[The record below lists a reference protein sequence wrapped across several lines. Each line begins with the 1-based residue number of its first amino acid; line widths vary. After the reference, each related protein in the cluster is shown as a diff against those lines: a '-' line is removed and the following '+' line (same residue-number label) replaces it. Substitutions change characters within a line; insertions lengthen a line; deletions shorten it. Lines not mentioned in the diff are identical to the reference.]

1 MFTRLLHR
9 IAAPLRADA
18 AAWPGQCLICHAWP
32 TTTLCGDCVARFAPA
47 QARCTTCAL
56 PVPPGVTVC
65 GQCLRKP
72 PPMAQC
78 LAAVDYR
85 WPWSMCVARW
95 KFEGDVGLTR
105 PLATLL
111 QSTPG
116 VRAAL
121 DAADLVLPMPMS
133 EQRLAER
140 GHNPA
145 LLLARRLAPRTTRAG
160 LLLRPHG
167 RALSVGAAQLR
178 FVLLAHGLFYLAKAG
193 SAAAPDA
200 FVNLAS
206 FRGAVILVS
215 LVEGVMAIML
225 LAMSMTGTERHR
237 REERIA
243 QIAARDPLTALDNRR
258 ALYLRAPELLRQS
271 SPASPGALLLIDID
285 HFKQVNDLHGHDAG
299 DRLLVTLSD
308 LIRGLLPHDALAA
321 RLGGDEFV
329 ILLRCVSGA
338 DAQALGQNLRES
350 FAQQARAMFATP
362 EPVSLSIGAT
372 LFDQPETE
380 LSHWLKRADEAL
392 YASKRKGRNRMELA
406 PLPLGRPQ

>member
-1 MFTRLLHR
+1 MVLDPFTLLVLSAAMAAASALYLAAEWSSVRERSLLLWSAGFAIIAVGSVLALLRSSGYVLFGIWFPNGLLIVAHWLFLAGVAGFTRTRLPHTWWLL
-9 IAAPLRADA
+9 AVV
-18 AAWPGQCLICHAWP
+18 W
-32 TTTLCGDCVARFAPA
+32 
-47 QARCTTCAL
+47 
-56 PVPPGVTVC
+56 
-65 GQCLRKP
+65 
-72 PPMAQC
+72 
-78 LAAVDYR
+78 LA
-85 WPWSMCVARW
+85 M
-95 KFEGDVGLTR
+95 
-105 PLATLL
+105 
-111 QSTPG
+111 
-116 VRAAL
+116 
-121 DAADLVLPMPMS
+121 
-133 EQRLAER
+133 
-140 GHNPA
+140 
-145 LLLARRLAPRTTRAG
+145 LLLPDGPWWSKAMLGVQSLMIAVITLRAG

-167 RALSVGAAQLR
+167 AALSVGAAQLR
-178 FVLLAHGLFYLAKAG
+178 FVLLAHGLFYLAKAC
-193 SAAAPDA
+193 SAVAPDA

-258 ALYLRAPELLRQS
+258 ALYLRAPELLRQA

-308 LIRGLLPHDALAA
+308 LIRSLLPHGAQAA

-329 ILLRCVSGA
+329 ILLRSVSGA
-338 DAQALGQNLRES
+338 AAQAFGQNLRES

-392 YASKRKGRNRMELA
+392 YASKRKGRDRMELA
-406 PLPLGRPQ
+406 PLPPGRPQ

>member
-1 MFTRLLHR
+1 MVLDPFTLLVLSAAMAAASALYLAAEWSSVRERSLLLWSAGFAIIAVGSVLALLRSSGYVLFGIWFPNGLLIAAHWLFLAGVSGFTRTR
-9 IAAPLRADA
+9 
-18 AAWPGQCLICHAWP
+18 
-32 TTTLCGDCVARFAPA
+32 
-47 QARCTTCAL
+47 L
-56 PVPPGVTVC
+56 PRT
-65 GQCLRKP
+65 
-72 PPMAQC
+72 
-78 LAAVDYR
+78 
-85 WPWSMCVARW
+85 WW
-95 KFEGDVGLTR
+95 
-105 PLATLL
+105 
-111 QSTPG
+111 
-116 VRAAL
+116 
-121 DAADLVLPMPMS
+121 
-133 EQRLAER
+133 
-140 GHNPA
+140 
-145 LLLARRLAPRTTRAG
+145 LLAVVWLAMLFLPDGPWWSKTMLGIQSLMIAVITLRAG

-167 RALSVGAAQLR
+167 AALSVGAAQLR
-178 FVLLAHGLFYLAKAG
+178 FVLLAHGLFYLAKAA
-193 SAAAPDA
+193 STVAPDA

-258 ALYLRAPELLRQS
+258 ALYLRAPELLRQA

-308 LIRGLLPHDALAA
+308 LIRGLLPHGAQAA

-329 ILLRCVSGA
+329 ILLRSVSGA
-338 DAQALGQNLRES
+338 VAQELGQNLRES
-350 FAQQARAMFATP
+350 FAQHARAMFATP

-392 YASKRKGRNRMELA
+392 YASKRKGRDRMELA
-406 PLPLGRPQ
+406 PLTPGRSQ

>member
-1 MFTRLLHR
+1 MVLDPFTLLVLSAAMAAASALYLAAEWSSVRERSLLLWSAGFAIIAVGSVLALLRSSGYVLFGIWFPNGLLISAHWLFLVGVAGFTRTR
-9 IAAPLRADA
+9 
-18 AAWPGQCLICHAWP
+18 
-32 TTTLCGDCVARFAPA
+32 
-47 QARCTTCAL
+47 L
-56 PVPPGVTVC
+56 PRT
-65 GQCLRKP
+65 
-72 PPMAQC
+72 
-78 LAAVDYR
+78 
-85 WPWSMCVARW
+85 WW
-95 KFEGDVGLTR
+95 
-105 PLATLL
+105 
-111 QSTPG
+111 
-116 VRAAL
+116 
-121 DAADLVLPMPMS
+121 
-133 EQRLAER
+133 
-140 GHNPA
+140 
-145 LLLARRLAPRTTRAG
+145 LLAVVWLAMLFLPDGPWWSKAMLGIQSLMIAVITLRAG

-167 RALSVGAAQLR
+167 AALSVGAAQLR

-193 SAAAPDA
+193 SAVAPDA

-258 ALYLRAPELLRQS
+258 ALYLRAPELLRQA

-308 LIRGLLPHDALAA
+308 LIRGLLPHGAQAA

-329 ILLRCVSGA
+329 ILLRSVSGA
-338 DAQALGQNLRES
+338 VAQELGQNLRES

-362 EPVSLSIGAT
+362 EPVSLSIGAI

-392 YASKRKGRNRMELA
+392 YASKRKGRDRMELA
-406 PLPLGRPQ
+406 PLPPGRSQ

>member
-1 MFTRLLHR
+1 MVLDPFTLLVLSAAMAAASALYLAAEWSSVRERSLLLWSAGFAIIAVGSVLALLRSSGYVLFGIWFPNGLLISAHWLFLVGVAGFTRTR
-9 IAAPLRADA
+9 
-18 AAWPGQCLICHAWP
+18 
-32 TTTLCGDCVARFAPA
+32 
-47 QARCTTCAL
+47 L
-56 PVPPGVTVC
+56 PRT
-65 GQCLRKP
+65 
-72 PPMAQC
+72 
-78 LAAVDYR
+78 
-85 WPWSMCVARW
+85 WW
-95 KFEGDVGLTR
+95 
-105 PLATLL
+105 
-111 QSTPG
+111 
-116 VRAAL
+116 
-121 DAADLVLPMPMS
+121 
-133 EQRLAER
+133 
-140 GHNPA
+140 
-145 LLLARRLAPRTTRAG
+145 LLAVVWLAMLFLPDGPWWSKTMLGIQSLMIAVITLRAG

-167 RALSVGAAQLR
+167 AALSVGAAQLR

-193 SAAAPDA
+193 SAVAPDA

-258 ALYLRAPELLRQS
+258 ALYLRAPELLRQA

-308 LIRGLLPHDALAA
+308 LIRGLLPHGAQAA

-329 ILLRCVSGA
+329 ILLRSVSGTV
-338 DAQALGQNLRES
+338 AQELGQNLRES

-392 YASKRKGRNRMELA
+392 YASKRKGRDRMELA
-406 PLPLGRPQ
+406 PLPPGRSQ

>member
-1 MFTRLLHR
+1 MVLDPFTLLVLSAAMAAASALYLAAEWSSVRERSLLLWSAGFAIIAVGSVLALLRSSGYVLFGIWFPNGLLIAAHWLFLAGVAGFTRARL
-9 IAAPLRADA
+9 PRA
-18 AAWPGQCLICHAWP
+18 WW
-32 TTTLCGDCVARFAPA
+32 
-47 QARCTTCAL
+47 
-56 PVPPGVTVC
+56 
-65 GQCLRKP
+65 
-72 PPMAQC
+72 
-78 LAAVDYR
+78 
-85 WPWSMCVARW
+85 
-95 KFEGDVGLTR
+95 
-105 PLATLL
+105 
-111 QSTPG
+111 
-116 VRAAL
+116 
-121 DAADLVLPMPMS
+121 
-133 EQRLAER
+133 
-140 GHNPA
+140 
-145 LLLARRLAPRTTRAG
+145 LLAVVWLAMLFLPDGLWWSKTMLGIQSLMIAVIALRAG

-167 RALSVGAAQLR
+167 AALSVGAAQLR

-193 SAAAPDA
+193 STVAPDA

-258 ALYLRAPELLRQS
+258 ALYLRAPELLRQAS
-271 SPASPGALLLIDID
+271 RASPGALLLIDID

-308 LIRGLLPHDALAA
+308 IIRGSLPHGALAA

-329 ILLRCVSGA
+329 ILLRSVSGA
-338 DAQALGQNLRES
+338 AAQALGQNLRES

-392 YASKRKGRNRMELA
+392 YASKRKGRDRMELA
-406 PLPLGRPQ
+406 PLPPGRSQ

>member
-1 MFTRLLHR
+1 MVLDPFTLLVLSAAMAAASALYLAAEWSSVRERSLLLWSAGFAIIAVGSVLALLRSSGHVLFGIWFPNGLLISAHWLFLVGVAGFTRTR
-9 IAAPLRADA
+9 
-18 AAWPGQCLICHAWP
+18 
-32 TTTLCGDCVARFAPA
+32 
-47 QARCTTCAL
+47 L
-56 PVPPGVTVC
+56 PRT
-65 GQCLRKP
+65 
-72 PPMAQC
+72 
-78 LAAVDYR
+78 
-85 WPWSMCVARW
+85 WW
-95 KFEGDVGLTR
+95 
-105 PLATLL
+105 
-111 QSTPG
+111 
-116 VRAAL
+116 
-121 DAADLVLPMPMS
+121 
-133 EQRLAER
+133 
-140 GHNPA
+140 
-145 LLLARRLAPRTTRAG
+145 LLAVVWLAMLFLPDGPWWSKTMLGIQSLMIAIITLRAG

-167 RALSVGAAQLR
+167 AALSVGAAQLR

-193 SAAAPDA
+193 SAVAPDA

-258 ALYLRAPELLRQS
+258 ALYLRAPELLRQA

-308 LIRGLLPHDALAA
+308 LIRGSLPHGALAA

-329 ILLRCVSGA
+329 ILLRSVSGTV
-338 DAQALGQNLRES
+338 AQELGQNLRES

-392 YASKRKGRNRMELA
+392 YASKRKGRDRMELA
-406 PLPLGRPQ
+406 PLPPGRSQ

>member
-1 MFTRLLHR
+1 MVLDPFTLLVLSAAMAAASALYLAAEWSSVRERSLLLWSAGFAIIAVGSVLALLRSSGYVLFGIWFPNGLLISAHWLFLAGVAGFTRTR
-9 IAAPLRADA
+9 
-18 AAWPGQCLICHAWP
+18 
-32 TTTLCGDCVARFAPA
+32 
-47 QARCTTCAL
+47 L
-56 PVPPGVTVC
+56 PRT
-65 GQCLRKP
+65 
-72 PPMAQC
+72 
-78 LAAVDYR
+78 
-85 WPWSMCVARW
+85 WW
-95 KFEGDVGLTR
+95 
-105 PLATLL
+105 
-111 QSTPG
+111 
-116 VRAAL
+116 
-121 DAADLVLPMPMS
+121 
-133 EQRLAER
+133 
-140 GHNPA
+140 
-145 LLLARRLAPRTTRAG
+145 LLAVVWLAMLFLPDGPWWSKTMLGIQSLMIAVITLRAG

-167 RALSVGAAQLR
+167 AALSVGAAQLR

-193 SAAAPDA
+193 SAVAPDA

-308 LIRGLLPHDALAA
+308 LIRGLLPHGAQAA

-329 ILLRCVSGA
+329 ILLRSVSGA
-338 DAQALGQNLRES
+338 VAQELGQNLRES

-392 YASKRKGRNRMELA
+392 YASKRKGRDRMELA
-406 PLPLGRPQ
+406 PLPPGRSQ

>member
-1 MFTRLLHR
+1 MVLDPFTLLVLSAAMAAASALYLAAEWSSVRERSLLLWSAGFTIIAMGSGLALLRSSGYVLFGIWFPNGLLIAAHWLFLAGVAGFTRTRL
-9 IAAPLRADA
+9 PRA
-18 AAWPGQCLICHAWP
+18 WWL
-32 TTTLCGDCVARFAPA
+32 
-47 QARCTTCAL
+47 
-56 PVPPGVTVC
+56 
-65 GQCLRKP
+65 
-72 PPMAQC
+72 
-78 LAAVDYR
+78 LAAVWLAMLFLPDG
-85 WPWSMCVARW
+85 PWWSKTMLGIQSLMIAVI
-95 KFEGDVGLTR
+95 
-105 PLATLL
+105 TL
-111 QSTPG
+111 
-116 VRAAL
+116 
-121 DAADLVLPMPMS
+121 
-133 EQRLAER
+133 
-140 GHNPA
+140 
-145 LLLARRLAPRTTRAG
+145 RAG

-167 RALSVGAAQLR
+167 AALSVGAAQLR

-193 SAAAPDA
+193 SAVAPDA

-258 ALYLRAPELLRQS
+258 ALYLRAPELLRQA
-271 SPASPGALLLIDID
+271 SPTSPGALLLIDID

-308 LIRGLLPHDALAA
+308 LIRGSLPHGALAA

-329 ILLRCVSGA
+329 ILLRGVSGA
-338 DAQALGQNLRES
+338 AAQALGQNLRES

-392 YASKRKGRNRMELA
+392 YASKRKGRVRMELA
-406 PLPLGRPQ
+406 PLPPGRLQ

>member
-1 MFTRLLHR
+1 MVLDPFTLLVLSAAMAAASALYLAAEWSSVRERSLLLWSAGFAIIAVGSVLALLRSSGYVLFGIWFPNGLLISAHWLFLAGVAGFTRTR
-9 IAAPLRADA
+9 
-18 AAWPGQCLICHAWP
+18 
-32 TTTLCGDCVARFAPA
+32 
-47 QARCTTCAL
+47 L
-56 PVPPGVTVC
+56 PRT
-65 GQCLRKP
+65 
-72 PPMAQC
+72 
-78 LAAVDYR
+78 
-85 WPWSMCVARW
+85 WW
-95 KFEGDVGLTR
+95 
-105 PLATLL
+105 
-111 QSTPG
+111 
-116 VRAAL
+116 
-121 DAADLVLPMPMS
+121 
-133 EQRLAER
+133 
-140 GHNPA
+140 
-145 LLLARRLAPRTTRAG
+145 LLAVVWLAMLFLPDGPWWSKTMLGIQSLMIAVITLRAG

-167 RALSVGAAQLR
+167 AALSVGAAQLR

-193 SAAAPDA
+193 SAVAPDA

-258 ALYLRAPELLRQS
+258 ALYLRAPELLRQA

-308 LIRGLLPHDALAA
+308 LIRGLLPHGAQAA

-329 ILLRCVSGA
+329 ILLRSVSGA
-338 DAQALGQNLRES
+338 VAQELGQNLRES
-350 FAQQARAMFATP
+350 FAQHARAMFATP

-392 YASKRKGRNRMELA
+392 YASKRKGRDRMELA
-406 PLPLGRPQ
+406 PLPPGRSQ

>member
-1 MFTRLLHR
+1 MVLDPFTLLVLSAAMAAASALYLAAEWSSVRERSLLLWSAGFAIIAVGSVLALLRSSGHVLFGIWFPNGLLISAHWLFLVGVAGFTRTR
-9 IAAPLRADA
+9 
-18 AAWPGQCLICHAWP
+18 
-32 TTTLCGDCVARFAPA
+32 
-47 QARCTTCAL
+47 L
-56 PVPPGVTVC
+56 PRT
-65 GQCLRKP
+65 
-72 PPMAQC
+72 
-78 LAAVDYR
+78 
-85 WPWSMCVARW
+85 WW
-95 KFEGDVGLTR
+95 
-105 PLATLL
+105 
-111 QSTPG
+111 
-116 VRAAL
+116 
-121 DAADLVLPMPMS
+121 
-133 EQRLAER
+133 
-140 GHNPA
+140 
-145 LLLARRLAPRTTRAG
+145 LLAVVWLAMLFLPDGPWWSKTMLGIQSLMIAIITLRAG

-167 RALSVGAAQLR
+167 AALSVGAAQLR

-193 SAAAPDA
+193 SAVAPDA

-258 ALYLRAPELLRQS
+258 ALYLRAPELLRQA

-308 LIRGLLPHDALAA
+308 LIRGLLPHGAQAA

-329 ILLRCVSGA
+329 ILLRSVSGTV
-338 DAQALGQNLRES
+338 AQELGQNLRES

-392 YASKRKGRNRMELA
+392 YASKRKGRDRMELA
-406 PLPLGRPQ
+406 PLPPGRSQ

>member
-1 MFTRLLHR
+1 MVLDPFTLLVLSAAMAAASALYLAAEWSSVRERSLLLWSAGFAIIAVGSVLALLRSSGYVLFGIWFPNGLLISAHWLFLVGVAGFTRTR
-9 IAAPLRADA
+9 
-18 AAWPGQCLICHAWP
+18 
-32 TTTLCGDCVARFAPA
+32 
-47 QARCTTCAL
+47 L
-56 PVPPGVTVC
+56 PRT
-65 GQCLRKP
+65 
-72 PPMAQC
+72 
-78 LAAVDYR
+78 
-85 WPWSMCVARW
+85 WW
-95 KFEGDVGLTR
+95 
-105 PLATLL
+105 
-111 QSTPG
+111 
-116 VRAAL
+116 
-121 DAADLVLPMPMS
+121 
-133 EQRLAER
+133 
-140 GHNPA
+140 
-145 LLLARRLAPRTTRAG
+145 LLAVVWLAMLFLPDGPWWSKTMLGIQSLMIAVITLRAG

-167 RALSVGAAQLR
+167 AALSVGAAQLR

-193 SAAAPDA
+193 SAVAPDA

-258 ALYLRAPELLRQS
+258 ALYLRAPELLRQA

-285 HFKQVNDLHGHDAG
+285 HFQQVNDLHGHDAG

-308 LIRGLLPHDALAA
+308 LIRGLLPHGAQAA

-329 ILLRCVSGA
+329 ILLRSVSGA
-338 DAQALGQNLRES
+338 VAQELGQNLRES

-392 YASKRKGRNRMELA
+392 YASKRKGRDRMELA
-406 PLPLGRPQ
+406 PLLPGRSQ

>member
-1 MFTRLLHR
+1 MVLDPFTLLVLSAAMAAASALYLAAEWSSVRERSLLLWSAGFAIIAVGSVLALLRSSGYVLFGIWFPNGLLISAHWLFLAGVAGFTRTR
-9 IAAPLRADA
+9 
-18 AAWPGQCLICHAWP
+18 
-32 TTTLCGDCVARFAPA
+32 
-47 QARCTTCAL
+47 L
-56 PVPPGVTVC
+56 PRT
-65 GQCLRKP
+65 
-72 PPMAQC
+72 
-78 LAAVDYR
+78 
-85 WPWSMCVARW
+85 WW
-95 KFEGDVGLTR
+95 
-105 PLATLL
+105 
-111 QSTPG
+111 
-116 VRAAL
+116 
-121 DAADLVLPMPMS
+121 
-133 EQRLAER
+133 
-140 GHNPA
+140 
-145 LLLARRLAPRTTRAG
+145 LLAVVWLAMLFLPDGPWWSKTMLGIQSLMIAVITLRAG

-167 RALSVGAAQLR
+167 AALSVGAAQLR
-178 FVLLAHGLFYLAKAG
+178 FVLLAHGLFYLAKAA
-193 SAAAPDA
+193 STVAPDA

-258 ALYLRAPELLRQS
+258 ALYLRAPELLRQA

-308 LIRGLLPHDALAA
+308 LIRGLLPHGAQAA

-329 ILLRCVSGA
+329 ILLRSVSGA
-338 DAQALGQNLRES
+338 VAQELGQNLRES
-350 FAQQARAMFATP
+350 FAQHARAMFATP

-392 YASKRKGRNRMELA
+392 YASKRKGRDRMELA
-406 PLPLGRPQ
+406 PLPPGRSQ